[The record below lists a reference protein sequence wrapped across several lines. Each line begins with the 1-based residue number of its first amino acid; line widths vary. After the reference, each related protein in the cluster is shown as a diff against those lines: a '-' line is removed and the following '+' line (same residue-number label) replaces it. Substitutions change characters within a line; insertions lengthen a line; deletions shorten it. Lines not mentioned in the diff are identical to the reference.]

1 MKEGAKGMEL
11 IFASV
16 EDILAKIL
24 CVKKKKRKEK
34 KLQNR
39 VEGRDRLKCRHGT
52 GQMMG
57 WRGLDRDEIGGG
69 CTRADEWMI

>member
-1 MKEGAKGMEL
+1 MR
-11 IFASV
+11 
-16 EDILAKIL
+16 
-24 CVKKKKRKEK
+24 KKKRNEK

-69 CTRADEWMI
+69 YTRADEWMI